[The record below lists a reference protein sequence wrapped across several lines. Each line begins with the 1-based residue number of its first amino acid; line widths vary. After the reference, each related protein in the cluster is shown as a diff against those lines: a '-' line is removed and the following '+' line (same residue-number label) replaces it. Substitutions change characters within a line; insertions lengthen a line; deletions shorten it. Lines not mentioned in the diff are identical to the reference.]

1 MRNANIFLTGKS
13 EDIKKLG
20 LYRKTRED
28 GNKTYLKYSVE
39 ECGLHEF

>member
-20 LYRKTRED
+20 LSRNTREG
-28 GNKTYLKYSVE
+28 GNKTYLKI
-39 ECGLHEF
+39 